1 MSSFAFFRSNQDVF
15 MCVEGM
21 EKGETDVFLEPCQI
35 SKMVCFAKI
44 VHNFTI
50 HLKYLTE
57 F

>member
-1 MSSFAFFRSNQDVF
+1 